1 MSRWVSKR
9 SGRAACLSLAA
20 WAAFA
25 CLAAPNPAHAEE
37 VTYYPGLDI
46 YGTVMVEDSHP
57 GSGDFDF
64 NDMVVRYNFQI
75 RKDASGKVS
84 GLWLTYKPEAKGGVL
99 HLGLAVRLPLLAS
112 TPHLAE
118 IQRQGEAPAVVT
130 PVAGETDLVFVLLAD
145 VREAFSDPAGGDV
158 EPGELINTDPDLP
171 VRHGKTIQLMIEFS
185 PSVDFVVNFP
195 VDAFIFQTGE
205 FAHQTHLPSFGPTD
219 VALEDPAIA
228 DLFGTEDD
236 CSNQVCAAGD
246 GSVVDNTGRWY
257 VDNQGLPWAIDVAA
271 EIQWPAEGKNI
282 RQAYPQFVGWV
293 TSGGET
299 NTDWYLHGDSE
310 YLYNLLL
317 PPTVP
322 GLYPGAAW
330 VLLGI
335 VAALG
340 ALRLRRSR

>member
-37 VTYYPGLDI
+37 VTYYPGLDT
-46 YGTVMVEDSHP
+46 YGTVMIEDSFP
-57 GSGDFDF
+57 SQGDFDF
-64 NDMVVRYNFQI
+64 NDMVVRYNI
-75 RKDASGKVS
+75 RVYKDASGKVFALVVRLYPS
-84 GLWLTYKPEAKGGVL
+84 AYGATMWN
-99 HLGLAVRLPLLAS
+99 GLAWELPLLAS
-112 TPHLAE
+112 TPHLAK
-118 IQRQGEAPAVVT
+118 IHRQGEAPTVVT

-145 VREAFSDPAGGDV
+145 VRDAFSDTSGGDIDPDEV
-158 EPGELINTDPDLP
+158 INTDPNLP
-171 VRHGKTIQLMIEFS
+171 VRHGETIEFEVQFDPPLDFSIDS
-185 PSVDFVVNFP
+185 PFDLF
-195 VDAFIFQTGE
+195 AFRSGNY
-205 FAHQTHLPSFGPTD
+205 AHQIHLPQFGPT
-219 VALEDPAIA
+219 ALAFEDPAIA

-236 CSNQVCAAGD
+236 CSNQVCVAGD

-257 VDNQGLPWAIDVAA
+257 VNNQGLPWAIDAAA
-271 EIQWPAEGKNI
+271 EIQWPAEGKSLE
-282 RQAYPQFVGWV
+282 QAYPQFVSWV
-293 TSGGET
+293 ESGGET
-299 NTDWYLHGDSE
+299 HTDWYLHGDSE

-317 PPTVP
+317 PPAVP

-335 VAALG
+335 VAGLG